1 MSLNLEL
8 PVLNIINIKETI
20 QSPSHHIIYNDE
32 QQQCINKI
40 NEFIMKNENN
50 STLLINGSAGTGKT
64 TILIHSIINMI
75 CNPISLHHAQLTK
88 FIVSAPTNKAK
99 DVLIAKYHSYLNMLT
114 NTNTNTNTNTI
125 NEYQMEQCKSIAF
138 LTVSQLLSINKVIN
152 ELGEETF
159 SKGNE
164 KKIATKYNNKSFN
177 NTVIIIDECSM
188 LDTNTIILLNS
199 IRCPI
204 IYIGDYCQLPPVNEN
219 LSDVFN
225 ADKFVNLEVIN
236 LCKVERCKNSITLIA
251 NALRD
256 KIYNPLLNFN
266 LLTYKIPELII
277 YKSLA
282 NSWLNAYIKDIN
294 IAKAINTDNTDNA
307 VNTDIADAVNTI
319 NDNMVL
325 AWTNNCCNVL
335 NKKIREKIFT
345 ASALTASGFL
355 IKGDKLL
362 IKTPYYKYGHKIFPS
377 SIAYVN
383 TINTAQYKPLAFTDW
398 CMLGNN
404 ILQDEQK
411 LTPSSI
417 RNATNS
423 TTTNTTNTT
432 INNNTNNNTII
443 DINNILNDD
452 ANGINDVVNDIND
465 VNKATLLITT
475 LERANIQQSS
485 KATKQANIRDYFN
498 KNPPQQPLQP
508 QQPLALQSVIT
519 PITTSPFDNDIS
531 RPRKLF
537 YQYHNLQSIINID
550 LYKFTDELSL
560 YYNKICDDI
569 DLLNIHLLQVQVE
582 REDAYTKWH
591 IQMSILLFGIPN
603 DTVMCKKCL
612 FFIKKFTTQN
622 TTKNNSNIN
631 MFMDDMNNAT
641 SGIILN
647 TLLCELSTT
656 ATQPDTPPNT
666 HTIQNTQ
673 NNYYNKPKP
682 KIAILDTIN
691 TTNIKHLENI
701 KKVIKQSYD
710 VKITLNR
717 KDEFELK
724 TINKI
729 LNEDDENATSPAIKY
744 ITLSQLFGHYLSHVI
759 TNTYIE
765 VEYGYALTVH
775 KSQGSTYDNVYVEYN
790 NLLSNSKA
798 TEQNKLLYTAIT
810 RCKHNLHIYYT

>member
-8 PVLNIINIKETI
+8 PVSNNINIIETI
-20 QSPSHHIIYNDE
+20 QSPSQHIIYNDE

-40 NEFIMKNENN
+40 NEFIIKNENN

-99 DVLIAKYHSYLNMLT
+99 DVLIAKYHSYLNML
-114 NTNTNTNTNTI
+114 TNTNTNTI

-251 NALRD
+251 NSLRD

-294 IAKAINTDNTDNA
+294 NAKTINTVNTDNTDIAYA
-307 VNTDIADAVNTI
+307 VNTINTI

-355 IKGDKLL
+355 INGDKLL

-417 RNATNS
+417 RNDTNS
-423 TTTNTTNTT
+423 TT
-432 INNNTNNNTII
+432 NNNTNNTII

-452 ANGINDVVNDIND
+452 AND

-475 LERANIQQSS
+475 SESANIQQSS

-498 KNPPQQPLQP
+498 KKTPQQPQQPQQPLQQP
-508 QQPLALQSVIT
+508 QQPVLQSVIT

-569 DLLNIHLLQVQVE
+569 DLLSIHLLQVQIE

-622 TTKNNSNIN
+622 NTKNNSNIN

-641 SGIILN
+641 TGIILN

-656 ATQPDTPPNT
+656 ATQSYTP
-666 HTIQNTQ
+666 QNTQ
-673 NNYYNKPKP
+673 NTYYKPKP

>member
-8 PVLNIINIKETI
+8 PVSNNINIIETI
-20 QSPSHHIIYNDE
+20 QSPSQHIIYNDE

-40 NEFIMKNENN
+40 NEFIIKNENN

-99 DVLIAKYHSYLNMLT
+99 DVLIAKYHSYLNML
-114 NTNTNTNTNTI
+114 TNTNTNTI

-251 NALRD
+251 NSLRD

-282 NSWLNAYIKDIN
+282 NSWINAYIKDIN
-294 IAKAINTDNTDNA
+294 NAKAINTVNTD
-307 VNTDIADAVNTI
+307 NTDIADAVNTI

-355 IKGDKLL
+355 INGDKLL

-417 RNATNS
+417 RNDTNS
-423 TTTNTTNTT
+423 TT
-432 INNNTNNNTII
+432 NNNTNNTII

-452 ANGINDVVNDIND
+452 AND

-475 LERANIQQSS
+475 SESANIQQSS

-498 KNPPQQPLQP
+498 KKTPQQPQQPQQPLQQP
-508 QQPLALQSVIT
+508 QQPVLQSVIT

-569 DLLNIHLLQVQVE
+569 DLLSIHLLQVQIE

-622 TTKNNSNIN
+622 NTKNNSNIN

-641 SGIILN
+641 TGIILN

-656 ATQPDTPPNT
+656 AIQSYTPHNT
-666 HTIQNTQ
+666 QNTQ
-673 NNYYNKPKP
+673 NTQNTYYKPKP

>member
-8 PVLNIINIKETI
+8 PVSNNINIIETI
-20 QSPSHHIIYNDE
+20 QSPSQHIIYNDE

-40 NEFIMKNENN
+40 NEFIIKNENN

-99 DVLIAKYHSYLNMLT
+99 DVLIAKYHSYLNML
-114 NTNTNTNTNTI
+114 TNTNTNTI

-251 NALRD
+251 NSLRD

-282 NSWLNAYIKDIN
+282 NSWINAYIKDIN
-294 IAKAINTDNTDNA
+294 NAKAINTVNTD
-307 VNTDIADAVNTI
+307 NTDIADAVNTI

-355 IKGDKLL
+355 INGDKLL

-417 RNATNS
+417 RNDTNS
-423 TTTNTTNTT
+423 TT
-432 INNNTNNNTII
+432 NNNTNNTII

-452 ANGINDVVNDIND
+452 AND

-475 LERANIQQSS
+475 SESANIQQSS

-498 KNPPQQPLQP
+498 KKTPQQPQQPQQPLQQP
-508 QQPLALQSVIT
+508 QQPVLQSVIT

-569 DLLNIHLLQVQVE
+569 DLLSIHLLQVQIE

-622 TTKNNSNIN
+622 NTKNNSNIN
-631 MFMDDMNNAT
+631 MFMDDMNNAST
-641 SGIILN
+641 GIILN

-656 ATQPDTPPNT
+656 ATQSYTP
-666 HTIQNTQ
+666 QNTQ
-673 NNYYNKPKP
+673 NTYYKPKP

-729 LNEDDENATSPAIKY
+729 LNEDDENATSPSIKY